1 MQDGRIVVLQ
11 VIGGLSI
18 GGAESRI
25 MDILRRLDK
34 DRFRYDFLLNEPVGA
49 YEEEAR
55 SLGCNIYRTVKY
67 KVYNK
72 GRYLKELKDFFRSH
86 PEIDIVQGHS
96 TNTAALY
103 LPIAKAAGVPVTIA
117 HARSAGVEP
126 GLAGWLKKQTRKGL
140 FDKADVCF
148 ACSREAAAAVF
159 GQEHL
164 KEVRLIP
171 NAIDAG
177 SFAPTPEN
185 TAAGAALRKELG
197 IEDAYVV
204 GHVGRFHYAK
214 NHRFLLKVFSEIL
227 KLKPNARLLIVGDG
241 EDREKIEQ
249 WIAEDGLKD
258 KVILPGMR
266 KDTARYYRAMDV
278 MVFPSFYEGLPGTV
292 VEAQCAALPCVLSDT
307 VTEDV
312 SVTPLLKYLSLNES
326 AEVWARTA
334 VSMSDKYKRDAGA
347 GEMKYCEA
355 MKAKGF
361 DVGAQVLELQEIY
374 KGLLDEYGKDR

>member
-55 SLGCNIYRTVKY
+55 ALGCNIYRTVKY

-86 PEIDIVQGHS
+86 PGIDIVQGHS

-159 GQEHL
+159 GQEHR

-185 TAAGAALRKELG
+185 IKAGAALRKELG
-197 IEDAYVV
+197 IEDAFVV

-227 KLKPNARLLIVGDG
+227 KLKPAARLLIVGDG

-249 WIAEDGLKD
+249 WIDEDGLKD

-266 KDTARYYRAMDV
+266 KDTARYYQAMDV

-326 AEVWARTA
+326 AEVWAHTA
-334 VSMSDKYKRDAGA
+334 VQMSDKYRRDARD

-355 MKAKGF
+355 MKEKGF
-361 DVGAQVLELQEIY
+361 DVEAQVLELQEIY
-374 KGLLDEYGKDR
+374 KGLLDEYAKDR